1 MHYNPSK
8 MQEYKQK
15 SWDMQTSREA
25 VYSEYKHFSR
35 LWVAGILAFPA
46 IWLATA
52 AGGILRYLDHGPKA
66 IFLKQTKEWSWLLNL
81 N

>member
-25 VYSEYKHFSR
+25 AYSEYKHFSR
-35 LWVAGILAFPA
+35 LWVVGILAFPA

-52 AGGILRYLDHGPKA
+52 AGDFMISWPWSKSN
-66 IFLKQTKEWSWLLNL
+66 IF
-81 N
+81 